1 MRKVAVV
8 TGGAVRLGRAITL
21 GLAEAGYD
29 LVIHY
34 NSSQG
39 PARETAAEV
48 EALGR
53 RAVTVQADLSG
64 GAGARKLSDAVT
76 EAYGRVD
83 ILVNSAATFE
93 EAELMQVD
101 EESWDQVMNVNLK
114 GPFLSVQA
122 TAEMLRECRGNVVNL
137 VDLSA
142 FQPWT
147 RYPHHSVSKA
157 GLMHLTKILARV
169 MAPYVRVNAIAPGA
183 VLPPDD
189 FSAEERQ
196 REIERTPVGQLG
208 TPEDIVRTVLFL
220 AGSPFMTGEVV
231 VVDGGR
237 GLTGLGRGS

>member
-1 MRKVAVV
+1 MRKVALV

-29 LVIHY
+29 LVVHY
-34 NSSQG
+34 HSSAG
-39 PARETAAEV
+39 PASETVEQV

-53 RAVTVQADLSG
+53 RAVTVQADLG
-64 GAGARKLSDAVT
+64 RGEGARKLAAAAD
-76 EAYGRVD
+76 EAFGRVD
-83 ILVNSAATFE
+83 LLVNSAATFE
-93 EAELMQVD
+93 QAELMQVD

-114 GPFLSVQA
+114 APFLTVQA
-122 TAEMLRECRGNVVNL
+122 AAAMLKACRGTVVNL

-169 MAPYVRVNAIAPGA
+169 MAPHVRVNAIAPGA

-189 FSAEERQ
+189 FSDADRS
-196 REIERTPVGQLG
+196 REVARTPVGHLG
-208 TPEDIVRTVLFL
+208 TPEDVVRTVLFL

-237 GLTGLGRGS
+237 GLSGLGRGS

>member
-1 MRKVAVV
+1 VRKVALV
-8 TGGAVRLGRAITL
+8 TGGAVRLGRAIAL

-29 LVIHY
+29 LVVHY
-34 NSSQG
+34 NSSAG
-39 PARETAAEV
+39 PARDALERV

-53 RAVTVQADLSG
+53 RAVTVQADLGSG
-64 GAGARKLSDAVT
+64 EGARKLASAA
-76 EAYGRVD
+76 EAAFGRVD
-83 ILVNSAATFE
+83 LLVNSAATFE
-93 EAELMQVD
+93 RADLMQVD
-101 EESWDQVMNVNLK
+101 EESWDQVMDVNLK
-114 GPFLSVQA
+114 APFLTVQA
-122 TAEMLRECRGNVVNL
+122 TADMLRSCRGNVVNL

-169 MAPYVRVNAIAPGA
+169 MAPHVRVNAIAPGA

-189 FSAEERQ
+189 FPEEERA
-196 REIERTPVGQLG
+196 REVERTPVGHLG

-237 GLTGLGRGS
+237 GLSGLGRGS

>member
-21 GLAEAGYD
+21 GLAETGYD
-29 LVIHY
+29 LLIHY
-34 NSSQG
+34 NSSAG
-39 PARETAAEV
+39 PARETARRV

-53 RAVTVQADLSG
+53 RAVTVQADLSAG
-64 GAGARKLSDAVT
+64 VGARRLADA
-76 EAYGRVD
+76 ARDAFGRLD
-83 ILVNSAATFE
+83 LLVNSAATFV
-93 EAELMQVD
+93 EADLMQVD
-101 EESWDQVMNVNLK
+101 EEQWDQVMNVNLK
-114 GPFLSVQA
+114 GPFLTVQA
-122 TAEMLRECRGNVVNL
+122 TAAMLKACRGSVVNL

-189 FSAEERQ
+189 FSDDERR
-196 REIERTPVGQLG
+196 RELERTPVGELG
-208 TPEDIVRTVLFL
+208 TPDDVVRTVLFL

-237 GLTGLGRGS
+237 GLGGLGRGS